1 MSQQTKH
8 TPLNRFTL
16 SACAVAMIVAFIAGA
31 PLWANTN
38 EQAKND
44 TKPMPPEQMDHSKMD
59 MDMDMHSMSMTGDVD
74 YDFAAS
80 MRKHHQTA
88 IDMSQAELK
97 NGKNPQM
104 LQMAQDIITAQ
115 KKEIA
120 AFDQWMGMHKEATM
134 GAMPKSD

>member
-1 MSQQTKH
+1 MSQKTKH
-8 TPLNRFTL
+8 TPLNRFTV
-16 SACAVAMIVAFIAGA
+16 SACALAMTGAFIAST

-44 TKPMPPEQMDHSKMD
+44 TKSIPAEQMDHSK
-59 MDMDMHSMSMTGDVD
+59 MDMHSMSMTGDAD
-74 YDFAAS
+74 YDFAAN
-80 MRKHHQTA
+80 MRKHHQMA
-88 IDMSQAELK
+88 IDMSQVELK

-120 AFDQWMGMHKEATM
+120 TFDQWMRMHKEATM
-134 GAMPKSD
+134 EAMPKSD